1 MENENNLENSM
12 VGELGSAYDR
22 TAFFLQHLQKYNLS
36 SSDMDEFK
44 ECYKL
49 VSESYDDVKGDRQ
62 NCMSISYV
70 AWKVSQ
76 VLGLD
81 NKVPEFKF
89 VAPEN
94 QLKHDTF
101 WNQICD
107 KRGWNDH
114 KVDTV
119 PVTNATNDDELP
131 DNLNVEYESESNK
144 HDNTPHDNIQN
155 EHELT
160 NMPYKPNEKYTKID
174 ALDEDTPIQG
184 QQFIC
189 ISFLSP
195 EGVMNT
201 KARAVKFRGAFPT
214 YEKAKA
220 HAAKLQKE
228 DPYFDIFVG
237 EGGKWLL
244 WDPDPHSVENVK
256 FGNKDMQKL
265 EDTRNKR
272 QQQKLNELV
281 ARKKEIA
288 DKKTA
293 SHSRTVAEKIRTG
306 VNEEGGGTMDH
317 KRPEKSDNTV
327 PVQPTKSTGKM
338 SRLEAIRARMKK
350 TLSQKNKSKNTVN
363 SEQHS
368 ADTEKLKEQ
377 LTEEKEVQLNNI
389 TQRLDDL
396 KTKQSAAQKIEENLE
411 KIEKY
416 MKNKGK

>member
-1 MENENNLENSM
+1 MENENSM
-12 VGELGSAYDR
+12 VDELDSAYDS
-22 TAFFLQHLQKYNLS
+22 TDFFLTHLQKYNLS
-36 SSDMDEFK
+36 SSDTDEFK
-44 ECYKL
+44 ECFKL
-49 VSESYDDVKGDRQ
+49 VSESYEDVRGDRQ
-62 NCMSISYV
+62 NNMNVSYLE
-70 AWKVSQ
+70 WKISQ

-81 NKVPEFKF
+81 CKVPEFKF
-89 VAPEN
+89 ATPVS
-94 QLKHDTF
+94 QLKHDTL

-114 KVDTV
+114 KVDIV
-119 PVTNATNDDELP
+119 SATHTTDDELP
-131 DNLNVEYESESNK
+131 DNLNVEYESENNK
-144 HDNTPHDNIQN
+144 RDDTLN
-155 EHELT
+155 EHESDKT
-160 NMPYKPNEKYTKID
+160 PYKPNDKYTKID
-174 ALDEDTPIQG
+174 TLDEDTPIQG
-184 QQFIC
+184 QQFVC
-189 ISFLSP
+189 VSFVSP

-244 WDPDPHSVENVK
+244 WDPDPHSVESVK
-256 FGNKDMQKL
+256 FGNKEMQKL

-281 ARKKEIA
+281 GRKKEII
-288 DKKTA
+288 DKKKA

-306 VNEEGGGTMDH
+306 INEEGGGTMEH
-317 KRPEKSDNTV
+317 KKPEQSNDTK
-327 PVQPTKSTGKM
+327 PVHSNKPVGKM

-350 TLSQKNKSKNTVN
+350 TLSQKNNDKNNTKSTQQ
-363 SEQHS
+363 ST
-368 ADTEKLKEQ
+368 DTEKLKEH

-396 KTKQSAAQKIEENLE
+396 KSKQSAAQKIEENLE